1 MMKVTSLQTDFGRV
15 DVCEEAEAVRGVVLT
30 DDVTTSGDDPETEL
44 SRDLARYF
52 GGEPVNFSNHP
63 VDFSGYTPF
72 EVRVL
77 QATQRI
83 PYGEVCS
90 YRDIAETIGNP
101 RAYRAVA
108 YTLSKNRTC
117 IVVPCHRV
125 IESSGGL
132 GGFSAGIEWK
142 VNLLQ
147 LEGALQEENQ
157 AKA

>member
-1 MMKVTSLQTDFGRV
+1 MKVTSLQTDFGRV
-15 DVCEEAEAVRGVVLT
+15 DVCEAEEKVRGVVLT
-30 DDVTTSGDDPETEL
+30 DDVDSAGDAPETEL
-44 SRDLARYF
+44 SRELTRYF
-52 GGEPVNFSNHP
+52 AGEEVDFSNHP

-72 EVRVL
+72 EVKVL

-83 PYGEVCS
+83 PYGEVRS

-108 YTLSKNRTC
+108 YTLSKNRSC
-117 IVVPCHRV
+117 VVVPCHRV
-125 IESSGGL
+125 IESGGRL

-147 LEGALQEENQ
+147 LEGVLQEEDQ

>member
-1 MMKVTSLQTDFGRV
+1 MKVTSLQTDFGRV
-15 DVCEEAEAVRGVVLT
+15 DVCEEAEKVRGVVLT
-30 DDVTTSGDDPETEL
+30 DDVTSSGAVPETEL

-52 GGEPVNFSNHP
+52 GGEKVDFSQHP

-72 EVRVL
+72 EVKVL

-83 PYGEVCS
+83 PYGEVRS

-108 YTLSKNRTC
+108 YTLSKNRSC
-117 IVVPCHRV
+117 VVVPCHRV
-125 IESSGGL
+125 IESSGHL

-142 VNLLQ
+142 LNLLQ
-147 LEGALQEENQ
+147 LEGALQVEDQ

>member
-1 MMKVTSLQTDFGRV
+1 MKVTSLQTEFGRV
-15 DVCEEAEAVRGVVLT
+15 DVCEEAEKVRGVVLT
-30 DDVTTSGDDPETEL
+30 DDVTTSGDDPQTEFGF
-44 SRDLARYF
+44 DLARYF
-52 GGEPVNFSNHP
+52 GGEPVDLSNHP
-63 VDFSGYTPF
+63 VDLSGYTSF
-72 EVRVL
+72 EVKVL
-77 QATQRI
+77 QATRRI
-83 PYGEVCS
+83 PYGEVRS

-125 IESSGGL
+125 IESSGRL

-142 VNLLQ
+142 VNLLR
-147 LEGALQEENQ
+147 LEGALQEEDQ

>member
-15 DVCEEAEAVRGVVLT
+15 DVCEEAEKVRGVVLT
-30 DDVTTSGDDPETEL
+30 DDVTTPGEDPQTEL
-44 SRDLARYF
+44 GRDLVRYF
-52 GGEPVNFSNHP
+52 GGEPVDLSNHP
-63 VDFSGYTPF
+63 VDLSGYTPF
-72 EVRVL
+72 EVQVL
-77 QATQRI
+77 QATRRI
-83 PYGEVCS
+83 PYGEVRS

-108 YTLSKNRTC
+108 YTLSKNRSC

-142 VNLLQ
+142 VNRLQ
-147 LEGALQEENQ
+147 LEGALQEEDQ
-157 AKA
+157 ARA